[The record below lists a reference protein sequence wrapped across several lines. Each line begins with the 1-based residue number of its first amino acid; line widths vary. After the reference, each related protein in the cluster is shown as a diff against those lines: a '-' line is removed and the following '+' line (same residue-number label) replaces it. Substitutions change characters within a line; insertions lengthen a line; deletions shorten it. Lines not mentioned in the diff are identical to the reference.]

1 MNEKGYTLY
10 IVEGDL
16 VRKYNTEEFQKR
28 EITIGSANTDILVE
42 ANTISK
48 VHLRIN
54 LRNDKLYFADT
65 DSREGSFMYNNT
77 EFQKLESMK
86 FYKKEG
92 QDTVIRL
99 GNSVLVIIA
108 DNKGESEY
116 LKANIEKGVT
126 IGRNRESDIVLN
138 HLGISQRHAEI
149 LPAEKGNID
158 MLYVYGNKRTFVN
171 GHEVENEQVLR
182 NCDYIQILNFT
193 MIYFNSFII
202 YKKVFDGANVELH
215 NITKRS
221 SFGKKLLD
229 DVSLRIDSNDFTAVV
244 GGKNSGKSD
253 LINVIKGLESG
264 IKKGDVYFNGLDL
277 LSNIDML
284 KEVIGYVPKE
294 SILFDSLTLKQ
305 CMRYALKLKDY
316 DEVQDKEFDR
326 HIDSVLDMLG
336 IIEYSNM
343 QVRGLEEDVRKRA
356 DIALELLGNPSLLIL
371 DEPSLNLDDETER
384 GLLYLLRDIARQ
396 TSKTMIISTEK
407 IKRLELFEKII
418 FMGTGGK
425 ICFCGTLDEA
435 KMFFDTESVTEILNM
450 IKEKS
455 EYWAEQYRNY
465 FSFNVT
471 PREKHKSK
479 LKPRVHKRK
488 QFGMYLKRNF
498 ELLFK
503 ENAWKIVLMV
513 MLPAIFGGGA
523 YFIPSDKLQ
532 LTYLL
537 MAVSGIFMG
546 LFNSISDISRERAVY
561 KRECMGNLKIPVYL
575 LAKYVPNVIYAV
587 MQSLI
592 MTAVLSVTT
601 GFSGMKKII
610 MPDIFLEVAVIMLVL
625 IMTSVSMGLFVSTLV
640 KKPSQIFLAFIITAV
655 CETAIL
661 WIMQIVNAN
670 FYILL
675 AVIFI
680 MVILNFISLKNLSK
694 SDE

>member
-77 EFQKLESMK
+77 EFQQLESMK

-116 LKANIEKGVT
+116 LKANIEKGVR
-126 IGRNRESDIVLN
+126 IGRSRENDIVLN

-229 DVSLRIDSNDFTAVV
+229 DVSLRIDSNDFTAII

-371 DEPSLNLDDETER
+371 DEPSLHLDDETER

-455 EYWAEQYRNY
+455 DYWAEQYRNY

-513 MLPAIFGGGA
+513 MLPAVFGGGA

-546 LFNSISDISRERAVY
+546 LFNSISDISRERVIY

-575 LAKYVPNVIYAV
+575 LAKYVPQAIYAV
-587 MQSLI
+587 MQALI

-625 IMTSVSMGLFVSTLV
+625 IMMSVSTGLFVSTLV
-640 KKPSQIFLAFIITAV
+640 KKPSQSFLAFIITAV

-661 WIMQIVNAN
+661 WIMQILKGN

-675 AVIFI
+675 AIIFI

>member
-77 EFQKLESMK
+77 EFQQLESMK

-116 LKANIEKGVT
+116 LKANIERGVT

-244 GGKNSGKSD
+244 GGKNAGKSD

-336 IIEYSNM
+336 IIEYSNV

-537 MAVSGIFMG
+537 MAVSGIFIG
-546 LFNSISDISRERAVY
+546 LFNSISDISRERVIY

-575 LAKYVPNVIYAV
+575 LAKYVPQAIYAV
-587 MQSLI
+587 MQALI

-610 MPDIFLEVAVIMLVL
+610 MPDIFLEVAVIMLIL
-625 IMTSVSMGLFVSTLV
+625 IMMSVSAGLFVSTLV
-640 KKPSQIFLAFIITAV
+640 KKPSQSFLAFIITAV

-661 WIMQIVNAN
+661 WIMQILKGN

-675 AVIFI
+675 AIIFI

>member
-77 EFQKLESMK
+77 EFQQLESMK

-116 LKANIEKGVT
+116 LKANIEKGVR
-126 IGRNRESDIVLN
+126 IGRSRENDIVLN

-229 DVSLRIDSNDFTAVV
+229 DVSLRIDSNDFTAIV

-546 LFNSISDISRERAVY
+546 LFNSISDISRERVIY

-575 LAKYVPNVIYAV
+575 LAKYVPQAIYAV

-610 MPDIFLEVAVIMLVL
+610 MPDIFLEVAVIMLIL
-625 IMTSVSMGLFVSTLV
+625 IMMSVSAGLFVSTLV
-640 KKPSQIFLAFIITAV
+640 KKPSQSFLAFIITAV

-661 WIMQIVNAN
+661 WIMQILKGN

-675 AVIFI
+675 AIIFI

>member
-28 EITIGSANTDILVE
+28 EITIGSANTDILTE
-42 ANTISK
+42 SNTISK

-116 LKANIEKGVT
+116 LKANIEKGVA

-158 MLYVYGNKRTFVN
+158 MLYVYGNERTFVN
-171 GHEVENEQVLR
+171 GREVENEQVLR

-215 NITKRS
+215 NITKKS
-221 SFGKKLLD
+221 MFGKKLLD

-244 GGKNSGKSD
+244 GGENAGRSD
-253 LINVIKGLESG
+253 LINVIKGSEHE

-326 HIDSVLDMLG
+326 HIDSVLDTLG

-343 QVRGLEEDVRKRA
+343 QVGRLEEDVRKRA
-356 DIALELLGNPSLLIL
+356 DIALELLGNPSLIIL
-371 DEPSLNLDDETER
+371 DEPSLKLDDETER

-396 TSKTMIISTEK
+396 MSKTVIISTEK
-407 IKRLELFEKII
+407 IKRLELFDKII

-435 KMFFDTESVTEILNM
+435 KMFFDTESVTEIFNM

-455 EYWAEQYRNY
+455 DYWSEQYRNY
-465 FSFNVT
+465 FTFNIT

-488 QFGMYLKRNF
+488 QFAMYLKRNF

-503 ENAWKIVLMV
+503 GKAWKVLLMV
-513 MLPAIFGGGA
+513 ILPALFGGVT
-523 YFIPSDKLQ
+523 YFIPSDKVQWL
-532 LTYLL
+532 YAL
-537 MAVSGIFMG
+537 MAFSGVFMG
-546 LFNSISDISRERAVY
+546 IFNSISDISGERVIY
-561 KRECMGNLKIPVYL
+561 KRECMGNLKIPVYM
-575 LAKYVPNVIYAV
+575 LAKYVPQVIYAV
-587 MQSLI
+587 LQSLI
-592 MTAVLSVTT
+592 MTAVMSVTT
-601 GFSGMKKII
+601 GFAGMQKFV
-610 MPDIFLEVAVIMLVL
+610 MPDIFLETAVIMLVL
-625 IMTSVSMGLFVSTLV
+625 ITMSVSVGLFVSALV
-640 KKPSQIFLAFIITAV
+640 GKPSQNLLGFIISAV
-655 CETAIL
+655 CEIGIL
-661 WIMQIVNAN
+661 WLMQILKVN
-670 FYILL
+670 FFILL
-675 AVIFI
+675 AVIAV
-680 MVILNFISLKNLSK
+680 MVILDMIALKNLSQ
-694 SDE
+694 SGE

>member
-16 VRKYNTEEFQKR
+16 VRKYNTEEFQ
-28 EITIGSANTDILVE
+28 TDILVE

-116 LKANIEKGVT
+116 LKANIEKGVR
-126 IGRNRESDIVLN
+126 IGRSRENDIVLN

-229 DVSLRIDSNDFTAVV
+229 DVSLRIDSNDFTAIV

-343 QVRGLEEDVRKRA
+343 QVRELEEDVRKRA

-537 MAVSGIFMG
+537 MAVSGIFIG
-546 LFNSISDISRERAVY
+546 LFNSISDISRERVIY

-575 LAKYVPNVIYAV
+575 LAKYVPQAIYAV
-587 MQSLI
+587 MQALI

-610 MPDIFLEVAVIMLVL
+610 MPDIFLEVAVIMLIL
-625 IMTSVSMGLFVSTLV
+625 IMMSVSAGLFVSTLV
-640 KKPSQIFLAFIITAV
+640 KKPSQSFLAFIITAV

>member
-116 LKANIEKGVT
+116 LKANIEKGVR
-126 IGRNRESDIVLN
+126 IGRSRENDIVLN

-229 DVSLRIDSNDFTAVV
+229 DVSLRIDSNDFTAIV

-343 QVRGLEEDVRKRA
+343 QVRELEEDVRKRA

-513 MLPAIFGGGA
+513 MLPAVFGGGA

-546 LFNSISDISRERAVY
+546 LFNSISDISRERVIY

-575 LAKYVPNVIYAV
+575 LAKYVPQAIYAV
-587 MQSLI
+587 MQALI

-625 IMTSVSMGLFVSTLV
+625 IMMSVSTGLFVSTLV
-640 KKPSQIFLAFIITAV
+640 KKPSQSFLAFIITAV

-661 WIMQIVNAN
+661 WIMQILKGN

-675 AVIFI
+675 AIIFI

>member
-42 ANTISK
+42 SNTISK

-77 EFQKLESMK
+77 EFQQLESMK

-126 IGRNRESDIVLN
+126 IGRNRENDIVLN

-244 GGKNSGKSD
+244 GGKNAGKSD

-343 QVRGLEEDVRKRA
+343 QARELEEDVRKRA

-371 DEPSLNLDDETER
+371 DEPSLHLDDETER

-407 IKRLELFEKII
+407 IKRLELFDKIV

-435 KMFFDTESVTEILNM
+435 KMFFDTESVTEIFHM

-455 EYWAEQYRNY
+455 DYWSEQYRNY
-465 FSFNVT
+465 FTFNVT

-498 ELLFK
+498 EVLFR

-513 MLPAIFGGGA
+513 MLPALFGGGA
-523 YFIPSDKLQ
+523 YFIPSDKIQ

-546 LFNSISDISRERAVY
+546 LFSSISDISRERVIY
-561 KRECMGNLKIPVYL
+561 KRESMGNLKIPVYL
-575 LAKYVPNVIYAV
+575 LAKYVPQVIYAV
-587 MQSLI
+587 IQALI

-601 GFSGMKKII
+601 GFSGMKKTI
-610 MPDIFLEVAVIMLVL
+610 MPDVFLEVATVILVL
-625 IMTSVSMGLFVSTLV
+625 TIISVSAGLFASTLV
-640 KKPSQIFLAFIITAV
+640 RKPSQSFLAFIITAV
-655 CETAIL
+655 CETAVL
-661 WIMQIVNAN
+661 WIMQILKAN

-680 MVILNFISLKNLSK
+680 TVILNFISLKNLSK

>member
-221 SFGKKLLD
+221 SLGKKLLD

-336 IIEYSNM
+336 IIEYSNV
-343 QVRGLEEDVRKRA
+343 QVRELEEDVRKRA

-546 LFNSISDISRERAVY
+546 LFNSISDISRERVIY

-575 LAKYVPNVIYAV
+575 LAKYVPQAIYAV
-587 MQSLI
+587 MQALI

-625 IMTSVSMGLFVSTLV
+625 IMMSVSTGLFVSTLV
-640 KKPSQIFLAFIITAV
+640 KKPSQSFLAFIITAV

>member
-77 EFQKLESMK
+77 EFQQLESMK

-116 LKANIEKGVT
+116 LKANIERGVT

-229 DVSLRIDSNDFTAVV
+229 DVSLRIDSNDFTAIV

-336 IIEYSNM
+336 IIEYSNV
-343 QVRGLEEDVRKRA
+343 QVRELEEDVRKRA

-546 LFNSISDISRERAVY
+546 LFNSISDISRERVIY

-575 LAKYVPNVIYAV
+575 LAKYVPQAIYAV
-587 MQSLI
+587 MQALI

-610 MPDIFLEVAVIMLVL
+610 MPDIFLEVAVIMLIL
-625 IMTSVSMGLFVSTLV
+625 IMMSVSAGLFVSTLV
-640 KKPSQIFLAFIITAV
+640 KKPSQSFLAFIITAV

-694 SDE
+694 IDE

>member
-77 EFQKLESMK
+77 EFQQLESMK

-116 LKANIEKGVT
+116 LKANIEKGVR
-126 IGRNRESDIVLN
+126 IGRSRENDIVLN

-229 DVSLRIDSNDFTAVV
+229 DVSLRIDSNDFTAII

-336 IIEYSNM
+336 IIEYSNV

-371 DEPSLNLDDETER
+371 DEPSLHLDDETER

-455 EYWAEQYRNY
+455 DYWAEQYRNY

-488 QFGMYLKRNF
+488 QFGMYLKRDF

-503 ENAWKIVLMV
+503 GNAWKVVLMV
-513 MLPAIFGGGA
+513 MLPAVFGGGA

-546 LFNSISDISRERAVY
+546 LFNSISDISRERVIY

-575 LAKYVPNVIYAV
+575 LAKYVPQAIYAV
-587 MQSLI
+587 MQALI

-625 IMTSVSMGLFVSTLV
+625 IMMSVSTGLFVSTLV
-640 KKPSQIFLAFIITAV
+640 KKPSQSFLAFIITAV

-661 WIMQIVNAN
+661 WIMQILKGN

-675 AVIFI
+675 AIIFI

>member
-229 DVSLRIDSNDFTAVV
+229 DVSLRIDSNDFTAIV

-575 LAKYVPNVIYAV
+575 LAKYVPQAIYAV
-587 MQSLI
+587 MQALI

-610 MPDIFLEVAVIMLVL
+610 MPDIFLEVAVIMLIL
-625 IMTSVSMGLFVSTLV
+625 IMMSVSAGLFVSTLV

>member
-116 LKANIEKGVT
+116 LKANIEKGVR
-126 IGRNRESDIVLN
+126 IGRSRENDIVLN

-229 DVSLRIDSNDFTAVV
+229 DVSLRIDSNDFTAIV

-343 QVRGLEEDVRKRA
+343 QVRELEEDVRKRA

-455 EYWAEQYRNY
+455 DYWAEQYRNY

-488 QFGMYLKRNF
+488 QFGMYLKRDF

-503 ENAWKIVLMV
+503 GNAWKVVLMV
-513 MLPAIFGGGA
+513 MLPAVFGGGA

-546 LFNSISDISRERAVY
+546 LFNSISDISRERVIY

-575 LAKYVPNVIYAV
+575 LAKYVPQAIYAV
-587 MQSLI
+587 MQALI

-625 IMTSVSMGLFVSTLV
+625 IMMSVSTGLFVSTLV
-640 KKPSQIFLAFIITAV
+640 KKPSQSFLAFIITAV

-661 WIMQIVNAN
+661 WIMQILKGN

-675 AVIFI
+675 AIIFI

>member
-1 MNEKGYTLY
+1 
-10 IVEGDL
+10 
-16 VRKYNTEEFQKR
+16 
-28 EITIGSANTDILVE
+28 
-42 ANTISK
+42 
-48 VHLRIN
+48 
-54 LRNDKLYFADT
+54 
-65 DSREGSFMYNNT
+65 MYNNT

-116 LKANIEKGVT
+116 LKANIEKGVR
-126 IGRNRESDIVLN
+126 IGRSRENDIVLN

-221 SFGKKLLD
+221 SLGKKLLD

-537 MAVSGIFMG
+537 MAVSGIFIG
-546 LFNSISDISRERAVY
+546 LFNSISDISRERVIY

-575 LAKYVPNVIYAV
+575 LAKYVPQAIYAV

-640 KKPSQIFLAFIITAV
+640 KKPSQSFLAFIITAV

-661 WIMQIVNAN
+661 WIMQILNAN